1 MQGSSKS
8 RISVLLVILA
18 VVIAAFAIA
27 GCGDEDDPAAGG
39 STSATASTTGTTNG
53 ATEVSG
59 STAAE
64 SGETTVDDGGV
75 SPEGEDGGDVEGGAG
90 DEEPA
95 RAPIKI
101 TVEGGEF
108 SADTATEFHAPTY
121 MAIELDV
128 TVKGSN
134 DAKLLITK
142 PDGKKISRT
151 FPGGKRTTYML
162 EGMRPGRS
170 LLVASG
176 SSQLIVI
183 ADLVPGP

>member
-1 MQGSSKS
+1 M
-8 RISVLLVILA
+8 
-18 VVIAAFAIA
+18 AAFAIA

-39 STSATASTTGTTNG
+39 STSATASTTGTTDG
-53 ATEVSG
+53 ATGDSG

-64 SGETTVDDGGV
+64 SGEATADDGGV
-75 SPEGEDGGDVEGGAG
+75 SPEGSDGGDAEGGAG

-101 TVEGGEF
+101 TVEGDGF
-108 SADTATEFHAPTY
+108 SSDTSDEVHVPTF
-121 MAIELDV
+121 MALELDV

-151 FPGGKRTTYML
+151 FPGGKRSTYML
-162 EGMRPGRS
+162 DGLRPGRT
-170 LLVASG
+170 LLVTNG
-176 SSQLIVI
+176 RSQLIVI